1 MVSTCMQRTSIRGLE
16 ARLRLR
22 LRLKQVGSGLDLN
35 LNLNLNLRL
44 EARSPTFLSRPRSW
58 RSSLISASSGRL
70 RT

>member
-22 LRLKQVGSGLDLN
+22 LGQVGSGLDLN

>member
-22 LRLKQVGSGLDLN
+22 LRQVGSGLDLN